1 MPLTDTQIKKAK
13 PATKVQRLFDGEGL
27 YLEVPPSGRK
37 RWRLKYRIEGR
48 EKRIS
53 LGAYPDVSLKAAR
66 DRKTDARRPIAAGLD
81 PSEQRKAE
89 KASSEQASANS
100 FESIAREWF
109 AKRSPGWAASHA
121 DRIVRR

>member
-1 MPLTDTQIKKAK
+1 MALQL
-13 PATKVQRLFDGEGL
+13 QRRFDGEGL

-100 FESIAREWF
+100 CESIAREWF
-109 AKRSPGWAASHA
+109 AKRSPGWATSHA